1 MKTCVNSTTIQFN
14 SKPNAVEFHVL
25 LVKSTEQDL
34 ISLAH
39 IKRDREREGGGTREK
54 STNKI
59 KMMDSLLKLLCLV

>member
-39 IKRDREREGGGTREK
+39 IKRDRERERGNEREEHE
-54 STNKI
+54 
-59 KMMDSLLKLLCLV
+59 